1 LTTIIILILFQGC
14 GYEKDEFNSF
24 SLTTDTLIIRTE
36 KHKDRGPFVSSH
48 VAIQFETMP
57 EESKKDF
64 ILPDD
69 IFELKSVHLPTD
81 YKNDDPDHIDI
92 ISGIQESV
100 EVFIVDENNNNNFQD
115 DSIRHIPELKW
126 HSSEGLIKC
135 KYLISNGE
143 EIVEDSTWIQLRLDK
158 NVLRFGRKEHL
169 AGKFSIENEN
179 YTVRIIDLFTFDFTY
194 SPSTW
199 ISLQSENNTIK
210 DTLLERDILSVGEYL
225 KLGQHYFRFEE
236 ITNNG
241 EFITLIKEK
250 DFQSRIGNQV
260 GMIAPEFDCISVSGD
275 TISSSSLNDK
285 VMIIANSCGC
295 GGDIES
301 TEAYFNILKSYGNKI
316 YALRLDSKIDKS
328 LEGFHIDMDHEFNK
342 DLYQKYRNEYCSR
355 TCYVIGRNNR
365 IIDRFPIQD
374 WDRYLPKLLD
384 SLLSPS

>member
-1 LTTIIILILFQGC
+1 MTTIITLILFQGC
-14 GYEKDEFNSF
+14 GYEKNEFNSF

-48 VAIQFETMP
+48 VAIQFEAMP
-57 EESKKDF
+57 EESKKNF

-81 YKNDDPDHIDI
+81 YEKEDPDHIDI
-92 ISGIQESV
+92 ISGIQENV

-115 DSIRHIPELKW
+115 DSIRHIPKLKW

-275 TISSSSLNDK
+275 TICSSSLNDK

-301 TEAYFNILKSYGNKI
+301 SEAYFNILKSYGDKI

-355 TCYVIGRNNR
+355 TCYLKI
-365 IIDRFPIQD
+365 
-374 WDRYLPKLLD
+374 
-384 SLLSPS
+384 